1 MVHHPEAKALCNQA
15 ITSAVLSALWSYPE
29 EESLLV
35 LVYSLLAITTTQG
48 VSASHLVPHPHSRTA
63 LPRGLGKGWFGVQ
76 VGRTGQCWASS

>member
-1 MVHHPEAKALCNQA
+1 MVHHLEAKALCNQA
-15 ITSAVLSALWSYPE
+15 ITSAVLRALWSYPE

-76 VGRTGQCWASS
+76 VGWTGQCGASS